1 MLFKISVKQL
11 QKSDIQKL
19 FDTTASSLIETATC
33 GRLTKETETCFF
45 CHNCFKLISSDKK
58 YPRISVSNGLQLDKI
73 PSELEKLTDL
83 EKQLIARNL
92 LFMKIFRLATSRMHA
107 IKDKLINVPLESPDI
122 EKTIDKLPRNFDD
135 SYLIPA
141 NLKRKKSM
149 RNTHLS
155 AYIRPQCMID
165 AVYKLK
171 QLRNIHYQYVC
182 VDNNYS
188 LKSKCLDNN
197 TLESENSESD
207 SENENEDEDTEN
219 ILSSVAS
226 CQSNQNENVCLIP
239 NEPDTRIVENNS
251 KDTISKKKSLD
262 QKKGIDIA
270 PGKHL

>member
-19 FDTTASSLIETATC
+19 FDTTKPSLIETATC

-58 YPRISVSNGLQLDKI
+58 CPRISVSNGLQLDKI
-73 PSELEKLTDL
+73 PSELAKLTDL

-171 QLRNIHYQYVC
+171 QLRNIHYQYVY

-188 LKSKCLDNN
+188 LKSKCLDND

-207 SENENEDEDTEN
+207 SENEDEDTEN

-251 KDTISKKKSLD
+251 KDTISKKKSLA